1 MSENFVYPV
10 KKGHDYTVTVES
22 LAFGGKGIARVE
34 EYVLFIRRALPG
46 DVCRIR
52 VTKRKRSFGE
62 ARILAIEQPSP
73 LRQQPP
79 CEHFEWCGGCTWQNM
94 SYENQL
100 MQKTAIVKQA
110 FKRPDDLGDF
120 PVLDTLPAAR
130 PYAYRNKMEF
140 SFADRKWLIPQ
151 DLDNPEISKA
161 FALGLHVPGTF
172 DKILHIERCLLQS
185 DPAND
190 ILKYVSRYAQ
200 EAGLPAYGIRS
211 HEGLL
216 RFLVLR
222 QSRAT
227 GEIMVNL
234 VTSRDARE
242 ELTPLA
248 RGLMNTFKEVASVV
262 NNVNSRKA
270 QIAQGE
276 QEFLL
281 AGKSSIS
288 DTIGPFTFDISANSF
303 FQTNTDQAAKLY
315 DVALEFAGLSG
326 RETVWD
332 LYCGTGTITLFLARK
347 AKQVYGFEIVPGA
360 IEDAR
365 NNARRYNAG
374 NIEWF
379 AGDVREHMKSVAETP
394 DVLVTDPPR
403 AGMHPEVVET
413 ILEVKPGRIV
423 YVSCNPTTMAR
434 DMKTLQQAY
443 NVVRVQPVDMFPQ
456 TYHIETV
463 ALLELKPG

>member
-10 KKGHDYTVTVES
+10 KKGHDYTVTIES

-34 EYVLFIRRALPG
+34 DYVLFIRRALPG
-46 DVCRIR
+46 DVCRVR

-62 ARILAIEQPSP
+62 ARILTLEQPSP
-73 LRQQPP
+73 LRRSAP

-110 FKRPDDLGDF
+110 FKRPEDLGEF
-120 PVLDTLPAAR
+120 PVLDTLPADA

-140 SFADRKWLIPQ
+140 SFADRKWLTPR
-151 DLDNPEISKA
+151 DLDNPAISKD

-172 DKILHIERCLLQS
+172 DKILHIEHCLLQS
-185 DPAND
+185 DAANA
-190 ILKYVSRYAQ
+190 ILKFISQYAQ
-200 EAGLPAYGIRS
+200 KEGLPPYGIRT
-211 HEGLL
+211 HQGLL

-242 ELTPLA
+242 ELMPLA
-248 RGLMNTFKEVASVV
+248 RDLIDRYEEVTSVV

-276 QEFLL
+276 QEFQL
-281 AGKSSIS
+281 AGKSTIT
-288 DTIGPFTFDISANSF
+288 DTIGPFRFEISANSF
-303 FQTNTDQAAKLY
+303 FQTNTAQAARLY
-315 DVALEFAGLSG
+315 DIALEFAGLSG

-347 AKQVYGFEIVPGA
+347 ARKVYGFEIVTGA
-360 IEDAR
+360 IEDAKS
-365 NNARRYNAG
+365 NARRYDAG

-379 AGDVREHMKSVAETP
+379 AGDVREHMKAAGETP

-403 AGMHPEVVET
+403 AGMHPAVVET
-413 ILEVKPGRIV
+413 ILEVRPARIV
-423 YVSCNPTTMAR
+423 YVSCNPTTLAR
-434 DMKTLQQAY
+434 DMKLLQGSY
-443 NVVRVQPVDMFPQ
+443 TVKKVQPVDMFPQ

-463 ALLELKPG
+463 ALLELRQG